1 MKNVLFWILALAAS
15 LPIHA
20 GVSVESG
27 CYQETSEAVGRSSNF
42 FFFQSYRDEELLE
55 DVGAFVSYKN
65 SNRRIAL
72 LFSDEI
78 QGEGMTE
85 GNYQKFWLEVINKK
99 VTGQYV
105 EYGNYNGNPGG
116 KHIKY
121 TSFKTNRVTTF
132 RIATI
137 ASPCSA
143 VSR

>member
-1 MKNVLFWILALAAS
+1 MKNVFFWIFALAAS
-15 LPIHA
+15 LPTHA

-27 CYQETSEAVGRSSNF
+27 CYQQISEAVGKNTTF

-65 SNRRIAL
+65 SNKRIAL

-78 QGEGMTE
+78 QGEGMNE
-85 GNYQKFWLEVINKK
+85 GDYQKFWFEVINKK
-99 VTGQYV
+99 VAGQYV

-121 TSFKTNRVTTF
+121 TSFTTNRVTTF

-143 VSR
+143 VTR